1 MTTAEMA
8 RTPLAPLVRAAVLP
22 GLLVGGISAVVAA
35 ITAGA
40 SGFWGALLG
49 MGLVTGF
56 FTLGQ
61 VALQAVRSVLPALF
75 LLVGLMT
82 YALQVV
88 ILLAVFST
96 FSRNDAWSEAV
107 STTALGLTT
116 IACTAVWTV
125 GLVVAS
131 TRERIVIYDLGSDA
145 R

>member
-22 GLLVGGISAVVAA
+22 GVLVGGISAGVGA
-35 ITAGA
+35 IIVG
-40 SGFWGALLG
+40 SPGLWGALLG
-49 MGLVTGF
+49 MALVTGF

-61 VALQAVRSVLPALF
+61 VVLQAVRSVLPALF

-82 YALQVV
+82 YTLQVV
-88 ILLAVFST
+88 ILLAVFAT
-96 FSRNDAWSEAV
+96 FSRNQAWSDAV
-107 STTALGLTT
+107 STTALGLTI

-131 TRERIVIYDLGSDA
+131 TRERIVIYDLGSDV